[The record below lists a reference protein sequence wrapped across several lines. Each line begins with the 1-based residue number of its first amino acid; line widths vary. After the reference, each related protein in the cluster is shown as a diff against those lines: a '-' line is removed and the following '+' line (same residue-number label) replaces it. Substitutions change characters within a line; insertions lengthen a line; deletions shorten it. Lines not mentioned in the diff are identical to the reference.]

1 MRKHMHYSKVHIMQK
16 ETDPLNLGTLPAV
29 APPNDGWPAIRAGL
43 EKQQRNRRWT
53 RYSLST
59 LAAAAVV
66 TLAVGL
72 YVHQPEP
79 DTAAPP
85 PALDSLIALSQQL
98 ETRVRTYRSE
108 IGALPMES
116 LVYQVELEDL
126 IAQVDEEL
134 SANPDSAELWSRR
147 VNLMLDLSGLY
158 QNKLRRDYSR
168 MASL

>member
-1 MRKHMHYSKVHIMQK
+1 MQYSKVHIMQK
-16 ETDPLNLGTLPAV
+16 EKDPLNLGSLSAV
-29 APPNDGWPAIRAGL
+29 APPADGWPAIRAEL
-43 EKQQRNRRWT
+43 QKQQRNRRWT
-53 RYSLST
+53 RYSVST
-59 LAAAAVV
+59 LAVAAMV

-72 YVHQPEP
+72 YIHQPAT

-98 ETRVRTYRSE
+98 ETRIRVYRSE
-108 IGALPMES
+108 IGDLPMES

-134 SANPDSAELWSRR
+134 SVNPDSAELWSRR

-158 QNKLRRDYSR
+158 QNKLRRDFSR